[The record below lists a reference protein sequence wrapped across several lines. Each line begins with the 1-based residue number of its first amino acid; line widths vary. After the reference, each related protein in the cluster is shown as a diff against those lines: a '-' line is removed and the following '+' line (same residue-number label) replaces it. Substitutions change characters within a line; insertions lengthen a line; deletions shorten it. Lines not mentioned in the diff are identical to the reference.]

1 MNAENEKCVMIVDE
15 NLPIGLVANTAAIL
29 GITIGMKMP
38 YAVGSDV
45 LDSDGHLHMGI
56 IRFPVPILKGNPQI
70 LKTLRAKLF
79 EPQFSEL
86 TVVDFSDLAQR
97 CKTYDEYVRKMEN
110 TSETELNYIGI
121 AICGNKKQIGKLTGN
136 LSLLR

>member
-15 NLPIGLVANTAAIL
+15 KLPIGLISNTAAIL

-38 YAVGSDV
+38 YVVGNDV

-56 IRFPVPILKGNPQI
+56 IRFPVPILKGNPQT
-70 LKTLRAKLF
+70 LKALRTKLS

-97 CKTYDEYVRKMEN
+97 CKTYDEYTHKMAN